1 MTLIN
6 IEYGSLASS
15 ETLNKNFIYLD
26 EKISETTESIQASI
40 SSILSN
46 ITTINSRL
54 NEISEVNTDTTEA
67 LSSRLEDYKSKT
79 KILINNV
86 SMLPDWKKTSTISL
100 KSNYTVPSNGY
111 LLLLPLTTTSGNL
124 TVNGKSFSFKLKSS
138 DYDFG
143 AQLVAIP
150 VLEGDIVSCS
160 AGLLN
165 SFFLPSK
172 EVSLEEF

>member
-26 EKISETTESIQASI
+26 KKISETTESIQASI

-86 SMLPDWKKTSTISL
+86 
-100 KSNYTVPSNGY
+100 
-111 LLLLPLTTTSGNL
+111 
-124 TVNGKSFSFKLKSS
+124 
-138 DYDFG
+138 
-143 AQLVAIP
+143 
-150 VLEGDIVSCS
+150 
-160 AGLLN
+160 
-165 SFFLPSK
+165 
-172 EVSLEEF
+172 